1 MTGIE
6 QAEKLVYARSDEK
19 EVFQV
24 VRDYHLAM
32 YMSGVWKNITY
43 LGVPILKNPLDL
55 WIYQEIISETRP
67 DIIIETGT
75 YEGGSALYLAGI
87 LDALGGR
94 GNVISIDIA
103 PKGTP
108 EHPRVEYVTGSS
120 IDPRM
125 AGYIKE
131 KAQGSRVMVILDS
144 AHNKSHVLLE
154 LELYGP
160 LVTPGQYLIV
170 EDTNLNGHP
179 IPVHATDAEH
189 EGPFEAVREYIKW
202 SGKDMWE
209 NDVNR
214 GKFGVTF
221 NPGGYLKRK

>member
-1 MTGIE
+1 MTD
-6 QAEKLVYARSDEK
+6 AERLVYTRSDEK

-24 VRDYHLAM
+24 VQDYHLVM
-32 YMSGVWKNITY
+32 YTSGVWKNMTY

-55 WIYQEIISETRP
+55 WIYQEIISETKP
-67 DIIIETGT
+67 DVIIETGT

-87 LDALGGR
+87 LDALGH
-94 GNVISIDIA
+94 GNLISIDIE

-108 EHPRVEYVTGSS
+108 KHPRVEYLVGSS
-120 IDPRM
+120 VDPRM
-125 AGYIKE
+125 ADYVKFKSEGLK
-131 KAQGSRVMVILDS
+131 VLVILDS
-144 AHNKSHVLLE
+144 AHNKSHVLKE
-154 LELYGP
+154 MELYGP

-179 IPVHATDAEH
+179 VPFHATDEEH
-189 EGPFEAVREYIKW
+189 EGPFEAVQEYLKSHSTKW
-202 SGKDMWE
+202 V

-221 NPGGYLKRK
+221 NPSGFLKRVNN